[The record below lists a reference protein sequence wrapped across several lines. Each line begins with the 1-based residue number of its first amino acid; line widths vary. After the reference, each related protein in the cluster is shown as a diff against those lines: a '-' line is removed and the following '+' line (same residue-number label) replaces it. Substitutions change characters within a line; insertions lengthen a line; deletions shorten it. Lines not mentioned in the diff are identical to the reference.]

1 MKTEVRSCIIY
12 RHKWTW
18 KWSVFSTKLTAWISY
33 IAPKKGIHMDTVD
46 KLYICKEQMN
56 GIQLK
61 DKYLATPC
69 KILEALL
76 KQVVI

>member
-1 MKTEVRSCIIY
+1 
-12 RHKWTW
+12 
-18 KWSVFSTKLTAWISY
+18 
-33 IAPKKGIHMDTVD
+33 MDTVD